1 MVEFGLIK
9 LLSVVHQSL
18 RESVGREFGRN
29 GVIKRLFGTS
39 NFTYGF
45 VTQRFKFNPIVSYV
59 CSFSSLISSF
69 SFPDVSFYFRINPS
83 GFNWSYTDVFIRDA
97 FGSKRHYGRV
107 NIIGIGV
114 NIVILK
120 RVPVDSIY
128 FITKYIEITSV
139 IIPYTSCK

>member
-1 MVEFGLIK
+1 MYLFIFELIQAGSTGLT
-9 LLSVVHQSL
+9 LTCL
-18 RESVGREFGRN
+18 
-29 GVIKRLFGTS
+29 
-39 NFTYGF
+39 
-45 VTQRFKFNPIVSYV
+45 
-59 CSFSSLISSF
+59 
-69 SFPDVSFYFRINPS
+69 
-83 GFNWSYTDVFIRDA
+83 RDA